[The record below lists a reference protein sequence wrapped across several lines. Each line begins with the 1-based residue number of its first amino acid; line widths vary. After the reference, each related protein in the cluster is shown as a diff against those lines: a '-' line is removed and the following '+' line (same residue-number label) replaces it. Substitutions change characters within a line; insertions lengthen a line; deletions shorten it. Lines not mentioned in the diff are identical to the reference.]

1 MNNLIS
7 VAIKVLA
14 TEAQA
19 ILDIKNRIAENAD
32 YGFDTA
38 ITLINNCFA
47 NHGRVI
53 ISGMG
58 KSGHIARKIAATMS
72 STGTPAYFVHPAEA
86 IHGDLGMITQNDLL
100 VAISYS
106 GECEELLKIL
116 PIIKRQGAKCI
127 AMTGKINSSLA
138 KTADLHLD
146 CRVEREACPFNLAPT
161 SSTTATLAVGDAL
174 AIALLENKGFSKED
188 FARSHPGGSLG
199 KKLLTRVKD
208 VMRTE
213 NLPVI
218 SQKTTLQE
226 TLLQMSEGGL
236 GLVII
241 MDDLNSKNLL
251 GIFTDG
257 DLRRTFLSNNVSEIL
272 QQPISN
278 FMRKNPITI
287 SPNKLATVAVEMMQR
302 LRINALIVCEKNNV
316 VGALNMHDLFKAGV
330 L

>member
-1 MNNLIS
+1 MNDLICS
-7 VAIKVLA
+7 AIQVLT

-19 ILDIKNRIAENAD
+19 ILDIKSRIENNQN

-38 ITLINNCFA
+38 ISMINNCFA

-127 AMTGKINSSLA
+127 AMTGNVNSSLA
-138 KTADLHLD
+138 KNADLHLD
-146 CRVEREACPFNLAPT
+146 CKISKEACPFNLAPT
-161 SSTTATLAVGDAL
+161 SSTTATLALGDAL

-199 KKLLTRVKD
+199 KKLLTQVSD
-208 VMRTE
+208 VMRTD
-213 NLPVI
+213 NLPI
-218 SQKTTLQE
+218 IDKNTTLQE
-226 TLLQMSEGGL
+226 TLLKMSSGGL

-241 MDDLNSKNLL
+241 VDDLENQKLC

-257 DLRRTFLSNNVSEIL
+257 DLRRTFLNNNVGEIL
-272 QQPISN
+272 QKSISN
-278 FMRKNPITI
+278 FMKTNPQII
-287 SPNKLATVAVEMMQR
+287 SPEKLATAAVEMMQR
-302 LRINALIVCEKNNV
+302 LRINALIVCEKNII